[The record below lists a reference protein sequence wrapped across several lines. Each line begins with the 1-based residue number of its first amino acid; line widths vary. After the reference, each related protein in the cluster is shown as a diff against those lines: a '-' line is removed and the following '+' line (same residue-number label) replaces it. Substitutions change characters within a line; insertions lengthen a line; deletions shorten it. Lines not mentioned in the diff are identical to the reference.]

1 MSGPGLPPQ
10 SPASSPSWDPGS
22 SSKGAPGAPPPTP
35 LCVSH
40 AEIMWCSSDH
50 QNNCWGGVYL
60 KPQSHHHM
68 THSKGFLITSML
80 DSQALF
86 TSFVW
91 DFPWMSCSCFC
102 MQQTCPGNCI
112 EQQLHFMFVWP
123 PHDTRSAIVLGYTA
137 GSSVQSLDRYQEP
150 YWWGWTP
157 DVSAYSHSAQ
167 PHGLSVSAKRN
178 NKGWVCVGFQ
188 IKGQISAK
196 LLSKSKK
203 TYPNGKQTALHDP
216 HLQECSVVS
225 HF

>member
-1 MSGPGLPPQ
+1 
-10 SPASSPSWDPGS
+10 
-22 SSKGAPGAPPPTP
+22 
-35 LCVSH
+35 
-40 AEIMWCSSDH
+40 
-50 QNNCWGGVYL
+50 
-60 KPQSHHHM
+60 M

-137 GSSVQSLDRYQEP
+137 GSSVQSWDRYQEP

-196 LLSKSKK
+196 AVIQIQKNVSKWKANCFAWPPFTRVLSRISFLN
-203 TYPNGKQTALHDP
+203 PNLSEPALN
-216 HLQECSVVS
+216 LQHCLCVGYAKFVWNDRCATLGPV
-225 HF
+225 FMCLN